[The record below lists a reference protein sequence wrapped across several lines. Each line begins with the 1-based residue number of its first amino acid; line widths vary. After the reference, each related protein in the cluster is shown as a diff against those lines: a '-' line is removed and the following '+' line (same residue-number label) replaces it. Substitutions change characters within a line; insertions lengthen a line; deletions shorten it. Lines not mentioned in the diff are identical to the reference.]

1 MAPLIEEHPEVTEE
15 LTEFAQV
22 SRKTQGFLTPCLM
35 ESAKGHEAVVLGLS
49 WKKALETGA
58 FVSTPGTITFQVHS
72 STDPATVLCAVLK
85 PNAHEGGMPW
95 YMTYAGEDKH
105 GVLANVA
112 VPGTTV
118 DIPEDAE
125 PVPAPTPAPAPVPAA
140 TPASPK
146 PAGAA
151 PTNTRDLR
159 NYAFMWISKSDGH
172 HVNAL
177 EEIASRALPEPWG
190 FGEGDYSILQS

>member
-140 TPASPK
+140 TPASPQ

-151 PTNTRDLR
+151 PPNTT
-159 NYAFMWISKSDGH
+159 SGTTPSCG
-172 HVNAL
+172 
-177 EEIASRALPEPWG
+177 SRRATATM
-190 FGEGDYSILQS
+190 